1 MDSKEEFFEIINKH
15 YRSVVGE
22 KIPEEYLIG
31 MSMRVTDYYFNQY
44 VRFYN
49 QYPKSQKR
57 YSTFNL
63 KDIDHPSTFE
73 IVIKYFKE
81 VDLKKY
87 LYYSSSTLKIPEI
100 EIIGFEKSRK
110 DFYNMF

>member
-1 MDSKEEFFEIINKH
+1 MDSRKKFFEIINK
-15 YRSVVGE
+15 YYCSVVGE
-22 KIPEEYLIG
+22 KIPGQYLIE
-31 MSMRVTDYYFNQY
+31 MSKRVADYYFDQY

-57 YSTFNL
+57 YSTFDL

-73 IVIKYFKE
+73 IVIKFFKE
-81 VDLKKY
+81 IDLKNY
-87 LYYSSSTLKIPEI
+87 LHYSSITLKISEN
-100 EIIGFEKSRK
+100 EVLAFEQRRK